1 MDIGANNEY
10 IGRIVFELYEHIVP
24 KTVNNFI
31 SLVTHKYGYGY
42 QGSVFHRIIPGFMIQ
57 GGDFEYGQSDQ
68 IGKAGTGG
76 KSIYGKYFEDENF
89 VNKHDAPGL
98 LSMANA
104 GPNTNGSQ
112 FFITL
117 DEQPHL
123 DGKHV
128 VFGQVI
134 EGMDIVKQIELL
146 NRDGFNGNIV
156 ILKCDKFII
165 KSKN

>member
-1 MDIGANNEY
+1 MDIGANDEY
-10 IGRIVFELYEHIVP
+10 LGRIVFELYEHIVP

-42 QGSVFHRIIPGFMIQ
+42 EGSVFHRIIPGFMIQ
-57 GGDFEYGQSDQ
+57 GGDFEYGLPNGMESNR
-68 IGKAGTGG
+68 AGEGG
-76 KSIYGKYFEDENF
+76 KSIYGKCFEDENF
-89 VNKHDAPGL
+89 TSSHDAPGL
-98 LSMANA
+98 LSMANS
-104 GPNTNGSQ
+104 GPDTNGSQ

-128 VFGQVI
+128 VFGQVVK
-134 EGMDIVKQIELL
+134 GMDIVRKIELL

-156 ILKCDKFII
+156 ILECNKV
-165 KSKN
+165 S